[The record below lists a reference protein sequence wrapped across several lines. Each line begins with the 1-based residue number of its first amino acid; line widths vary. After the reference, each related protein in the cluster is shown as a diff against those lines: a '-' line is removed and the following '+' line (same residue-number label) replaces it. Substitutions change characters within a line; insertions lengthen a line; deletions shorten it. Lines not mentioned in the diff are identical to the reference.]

1 MIEFSDITI
10 NDKELIN
17 PYLQIDGQIMSD
29 RCFAS
34 LIIWSKKY
42 CLKKCIKN
50 GFLFICSFK
59 NYQKGE
65 LCYYM
70 PLGNGSINDA
80 IKEIIADM
88 AERRVTALVA
98 IITEERAEEFRNFG
112 DAKLTIYE
120 EPADFDYVYLS
131 EKMITLAGKKLHS
144 KRNFIN
150 RFCKLYNWEYKD
162 ISISD
167 KDDILSFLQ
176 KQFTAEQTQ
185 NERGYNYEKAAIT
198 TALDNMDVLDICGG
212 ILKVNGE
219 IAAFTIAS
227 KQNENVMDI
236 LIEKADRKYIGAYPM
251 IFNQFAKRQC
261 SAYKYINRE
270 EDLGLEGLRTSKE
283 SYYPEFLTK
292 KYVAIFDK

>member
-1 MIEFSDITI
+1 MLDFSDITV

-50 GFLFICSFK
+50 GFLFVCSFK
-59 NYQKGE
+59 NIQKGE

-70 PLGNGSINDA
+70 PLGTGSIDGA
-80 IKEIIADM
+80 VDEIISDAT
-88 AERRVTALVA
+88 ERKVSTLIA
-98 IITEERAEEFRNFG
+98 IITEKRAEEFRKYSK
-112 DAKLTIYE
+112 AKLTVYE

-131 EKMITLAGKKLHS
+131 EKMITLTGKRLHS

-150 RFCKLYNWEYKD
+150 RFSKLYDWEYKD
-162 ISISD
+162 ISVND

-176 KQFTAEQTQ
+176 SRFADEQILD
-185 NERGYNYEKAAIT
+185 ERGYNYELEAVI
-198 TALDNMDVLDICGG
+198 TALDNIHSLNICGG
-212 ILKVNGE
+212 ILTVNGE
-219 IAAFTIAS
+219 IAAFTIAA

-236 LIEKADRKYIGAYPM
+236 LIEKANRDYIGAYPM
-251 IFNQFAKRQC
+251 IFNQFAKKQC
-261 SAYKYINRE
+261 HGCKYINRE
-270 EDLGLEGLRTSKE
+270 EDLGIEGLRISKE